1 MCEDTRANILAMNVN
16 QGFQIIPPEKQ
27 IIQPSGSVYLMDV
40 FDTSLLNLI
49 DERLIKQGYFIIEKE
64 DQDLL
69 CKYPYFLKLREIR
82 LIPSIEKLLDRQITQ
97 LIKVD
102 SDGSFSFLIMRVDQ
116 VNKYP
121 FLLNDELNVNQSVKM
136 ILPRLLPLAILLDK
150 FGEKYP
156 GRSGFAPFFYGDKG
170 RGYGS
175 VLCYDSNFDYHLLL
189 PDSDFLYRYAY
200 QDFKEQLVSQSISW
214 NKRQE
219 IVYWRGSSTGDKEDD
234 YQWRMMPRFKLC
246 QLATEVVN
254 KELFDLKITR
264 ITNRF
269 SSPKV
274 IEEIKNSGLT
284 APYTAAIDQVKYKYL
299 IDIDG
304 HGSTWTGLFLRLL
317 TGSTVLKVNSERG
330 FRQWFHNRLIPWENY
345 VPIEPDFS
353 NLEET
358 VLYLKTHDEL
368 ARKIGQAG
376 QELAYSMTMEN
387 EINYA
392 LPVILQCLEDN
403 RDLVQITLD
412 LV

>member
-1 MCEDTRANILAMNVN
+1 MNVN

-40 FDTSLLNLI
+40 FDHSLLNLI
-49 DERLIKQGYFIIEKE
+49 DERLIKQGYFIIEQE
-64 DQDLL
+64 EQDLL

-82 LIPSIEKLLDRQITQ
+82 LIPSIQKLLDRQIAQ

-116 VNKYP
+116 GDKYP

-156 GRSGFAPFFYGDKG
+156 GRSGVAPFFYGDKG
-170 RGYGS
+170 RGDGS
-175 VLCYDSNFDYHLLL
+175 ILCYDSNFDHHLLL

-219 IVYWRGSSTGDKEDD
+219 ILYWRGSSTGDKEDD
-234 YQWRMMPRFKLC
+234 YQWRIMPRFRLC

-254 KELFDLKITR
+254 KELFDIKITR

-269 SSPKV
+269 SSPEV

-392 LPVILQCLEDN
+392 LTVILQCLEDN

>member
-1 MCEDTRANILAMNVN
+1 MNVN

-40 FDTSLLNLI
+40 FDHSLLNLI
-49 DERLIKQGYFIIEKE
+49 DERLIKQGYFIIEQE
-64 DQDLL
+64 EQDLL

-82 LIPSIEKLLDRQITQ
+82 LIPSIQKLLDRQIAQ

-116 VNKYP
+116 GDKYP
-121 FLLNDELNVNQSVKM
+121 FLLNDELNVNQSAKM

-156 GRSGFAPFFYGDKG
+156 GRSGVAPFFYGDKG
-170 RGYGS
+170 RGDGS
-175 VLCYDSNFDYHLLL
+175 ILCYDSNFDHHLLL

-219 IVYWRGSSTGDKEDD
+219 ILYWRGSSTGDKEDD
-234 YQWRMMPRFKLC
+234 YQWRIMPRFKLC

-254 KELFDLKITR
+254 KELFDIKITR

-269 SSPKV
+269 SSPEV

>member
-1 MCEDTRANILAMNVN
+1 MNVN

-40 FDTSLLNLI
+40 FDHSLLNLI
-49 DERLIKQGYFIIEKE
+49 DERLIKQGYFIIEQE
-64 DQDLL
+64 EQDLL

-82 LIPSIEKLLDRQITQ
+82 LIPSIQKLLDRQIAQ

-116 VNKYP
+116 GDKYP

-156 GRSGFAPFFYGDKG
+156 GRSGVAPFFYGDKG
-170 RGYGS
+170 RGDGS
-175 VLCYDSNFDYHLLL
+175 ILCYDSNFDHHLLL

-219 IVYWRGSSTGDKEDD
+219 ILYWRGSSTGDKEDD
-234 YQWRMMPRFKLC
+234 YQWRIMPRFRLC

-254 KELFDLKITR
+254 KELFDIKITR

-269 SSPKV
+269 SSPEV